1 MRLRILRLGLLI
13 MKLKTKVK
21 REYDDDGLLP
31 LVNIIFLLLI
41 FFMIVGVIEKNIIK
55 ENLQLPRV
63 SLERFENKEVTK
75 IYLDAENNLFI
86 NDKNIDINQLK
97 TEIKTLGSKDV
108 VIIADKTLLYSD
120 ISRVLLELKKNKI
133 DNIKLLSSINAN

>member
-1 MRLRILRLGLLI
+1 

-75 IYLDAENNLFI
+75 IFLDAENKLFI
-86 NDKNIDINQLK
+86 NDKNIDISQLK

-108 VIIADKTLLYSD
+108 VIVADKTLLYSD

>member
-75 IYLDAENNLFI
+75 IFLDAENKLFI
-86 NDKNIDINQLK
+86 NDKNIDISQLK

-108 VIIADKTLLYSD
+108 VIVADKTLLYSD

>member
-1 MRLRILRLGLLI
+1 

-75 IYLDAENNLFI
+75 IFLDAENKLFI
-86 NDKNIDINQLK
+86 NDKNIDISQLK
-97 TEIKTLGSKDV
+97 TEIKTLGFRDV
-108 VIIADKTLLYSD
+108 VIVADKTLLYSD

>member
-1 MRLRILRLGLLI
+1 MRLRILQLGLLI

-75 IYLDAENNLFI
+75 IFLDAENNLFI

-97 TEIKTLGSKDV
+97 SEIKTLGFKDV
-108 VIIADKTLLYSD
+108 VIVADKTLLYSD